1 MMDLDGDGQQGAF
14 VLGGE
19 LAESNSRTDSPRPG
33 VRACAK
39 LVNDTQGKTVK

>member
-19 LAESNSRTDSPRPG
+19 LAESNLVPTR
-33 VRACAK
+33 RARECARAAK